1 MLNRLLNKLLWRLA
15 NPNSNLLYKVR
26 SFLYGLLSCDYHG
39 NNGILFDTN
48 SLIHR
53 CCKVLSRMNIL
64 REEKIPEYVEEYRIY
79 DTVGEIQYYFNNR
92 IFCCIHDTAAQT
104 LHYKNIYSET
114 RNEEGEFDIIG
125 YKDENIEL
133 T

>member
-1 MLNRLLNKLLWRLA
+1 MLNRLLDKLLWCLS
-15 NPNSNLLYKVR
+15 PKVR
-26 SFLYGLLSCDYHG
+26 LFLYDLLSCDHYG
-39 NNGILFDTN
+39 FGILFDTN
-48 SLIHR
+48 SLIHQ

-104 LHYKNIYSET
+104 LDRKSVV
-114 RNEEGEFDIIG
+114 
-125 YKDENIEL
+125 
-133 T
+133 